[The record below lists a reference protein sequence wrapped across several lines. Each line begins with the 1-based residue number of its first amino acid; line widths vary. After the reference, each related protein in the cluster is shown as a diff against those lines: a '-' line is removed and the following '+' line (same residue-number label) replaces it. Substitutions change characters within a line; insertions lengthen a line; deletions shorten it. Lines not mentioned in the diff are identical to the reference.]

1 MSLDLTER
9 LLQLTVA
16 AVAALAALGGGIAPR
31 PSARPLPPFR
41 WQVPADTA
49 ERAPHRLFDSA
60 DPLDVTLAA
69 DFGAVAK
76 DRGTE
81 KRLHPGVLSYRSP
94 AGDTVSLSVQLHT
107 RGHYRL
113 RICEFPPLKV
123 EFDRAGGAG
132 AAHTL
137 FAHQGN
143 LKLVVQCR
151 GSRAFANYLLE
162 EYLIYRVYNQLTP
175 ESFRVRLA
183 RVTYVDPSGKQ
194 APATRFAF
202 FLEDDDRM
210 AQRNHTQVLEQKGI
224 GQGGTEFDQMG
235 LVTVFQYMIGN
246 TDWSVAGLHNIVLL
260 RDSAGILYPVPYD
273 FDWSGVISPPYA
285 QPDSRLGIRT
295 VRDRLYRGT
304 CRTPDDFA
312 PLVAQFN
319 AAKDSIYALY
329 RGQPDLEPK
338 RVEQALSY
346 YDEFYRTINDPR
358 RMKREFIDGCGGS

>member
-9 LLQLTVA
+9 LLRLT
-16 AVAALAALGGGIAPR
+16 VAALAALGGGIAPR
-31 PSARPLPPFR
+31 PSARPLPLFR
-41 WQVPADTA
+41 VQNPADTA
-49 ERAPHRLFDSA
+49 ERAPHRLFDSP
-60 DPLDVTLAA
+60 DPIELTLAA
-69 DFGAVAK
+69 DWGAVTK

-81 KRLHPGVLSYRSP
+81 KHPRPGVLSYQAP
-94 AGDTVSLSVQLHT
+94 AGDTVALNVQLHT

-123 EFDRAGGAG
+123 EFERA
-132 AAHTL
+132 AAVHTL
-137 FAHQGN
+137 FAHQGS

-151 GSRAFANYLLE
+151 GSRAYANYLLE

-175 ESFRVRLA
+175 QSFRVRLA
-183 RVTYVDPSGKQ
+183 RVTYADPSGKK

-210 AQRNHTQVLEQKGI
+210 AQRTQTQVLEQKGI

-338 RVEQALSY
+338 RVEQALGY

-358 RMKREFIDGCGGS
+358 RVKREFIDGCGGS